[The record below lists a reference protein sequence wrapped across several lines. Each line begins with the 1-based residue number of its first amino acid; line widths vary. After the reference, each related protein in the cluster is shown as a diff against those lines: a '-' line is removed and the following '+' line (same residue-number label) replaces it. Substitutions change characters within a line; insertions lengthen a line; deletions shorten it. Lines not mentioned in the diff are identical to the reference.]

1 MEKQKFNV
9 NISTETIVKIILF
22 GLAIGFFYLIKD
34 ILLIVFAAL
43 ILASA
48 FDPMVDWFQKR
59 KIPRALGII
68 IIYIVLFSVLAGSF
82 ILIIPPI
89 SNEIGQLAQ
98 NFPSY
103 YNSISEGII
112 NFQNSSHITAID
124 QLQNGLTSLGNN
136 LPSTVGS
143 IFGVLYSIFGGI
155 FSMILVLVIT
165 FYFTAYENATK
176 SFVQSITPAEKQP
189 YILRL
194 YNRIQ
199 IKLGQWL
206 RGQLI
211 LSLVIF
217 ALTFIG
223 LTILGVPYALILAFI
238 AGILEIVPT
247 IGPILSAVPALFFG
261 FLQSPVMGLSVVILY
276 MVIQWLE
283 NNLIVPKVMS
293 KSVGLNPLVVI
304 VGVLI
309 GVKIGGIFG
318 ALFAVPVMT
327 ALSVFLDDVIN
338 KRQEQELEL

>member
-9 NISTETIVKIILF
+9 SISTETIIKIILF

-34 ILLIVFAAL
+34 ILLIVFASL

-59 KIPRALGII
+59 KIPRALAIV
-68 IIYIVLFSVLAGSF
+68 IIYVVLFSFLVTSL

-89 SNEIGQLAQ
+89 SQEIGQLSQ

-103 YNSISEGII
+103 YTTISQGIVD
-112 NFQNSSHITAID
+112 FQNSSHIAAVD
-124 QLQNGLTSLGNN
+124 QLQKGLNSFGDN

-143 IFGVLYSIFGGI
+143 IFSVLYNIFGGI

-165 FYFTAYENATK
+165 FYFTAYENTTK
-176 SFVQSITPAEKQP
+176 SFVQSITPSAAQP

-199 IKLGQWL
+199 VKLGQWL

-247 IGPILSAVPALFFG
+247 IGPIMSAVPAVFFG
-261 FLQSPVMGLSVVILY
+261 FTQSPLMGLSVVILY
-276 MVIQWLE
+276 IVVQQLE
-283 NNLIVPKVMS
+283 NNLIVPKIMS

-309 GVKIGGIFG
+309 GAKIGGIFG

-327 ALSVFLDDVIN
+327 ALSVFIDDVIN
-338 KRQEQELEL
+338 KRQEKENEL

>member
-9 NISTETIVKIILF
+9 NISTETIIKIIIF

-59 KIPRALGII
+59 KIPRALGIV
-68 IIYIVLFSVLAGSF
+68 IIYIVLFSVLTGSF

-89 SNEIGQLAQ
+89 SQEIGQLSQ
-98 NFPSY
+98 NFPGY
-103 YNSISEGII
+103 YNSLAQGIAD
-112 NFQNSSHITAID
+112 FQNSSHIAAAD
-124 QLQNGLTSLGNN
+124 QLQKGLSAFGDN

-143 IFGVLYSIFGGI
+143 IFSTLYSIFGGI
-155 FSMILVLVIT
+155 FSMVLVLVIT

-176 SFVQSITPAEKQP
+176 NFVQSITPATAQP

-206 RGQLI
+206 RGQMF

-217 ALTFIG
+217 ILTFIG
-223 LTILGVPYALILAFI
+223 LTILGVPYALSLAFI

-247 IGPILSAVPALFFG
+247 IGPIMSAIPAIFFG
-261 FLQSPVMGLSVVILY
+261 FLQSPLMGVSVIILYVVI
-276 MVIQWLE
+276 QQLE
-283 NNLIVPKVMS
+283 NNLIVPKIMS

-309 GVKIGGIFG
+309 GAKLGGIFG
-318 ALFAVPVMT
+318 ALFAVPVIT

-338 KRQEQELEL
+338 KRQGKDSLV